1 MTAYIS
7 IKNLSKSFNENDI
20 LTDVSFDMN
29 QGTSMALVGPSA
41 AGKTVLLKCM
51 LGLHHADGGEI
62 IIDGLNMHDANNADR
77 DQLMRRI
84 GVLFQQNAL
93 FDSQTI
99 WENVSFRLMG
109 DLKIPRA
116 KARDRAIE
124 LLHQVGLG
132 VDVATLYPADLSGG
146 MQKRVGLARAIAT
159 EPDIL
164 ILDDPTAGL
173 DPILAHT
180 IDSLI
185 DRIVQ
190 DRGVTAI
197 AITGEMANIR
207 KRYRNLALLHDGI
220 IQWCGAT
227 SEIDNA
233 HNDHVTQMV
242 NGNAVGPIKMRL
254 RS

>member
-1 MTAYIS
+1 MSAYIEVKS
-7 IKNLSKSFNENDI
+7 LKKSFGDTTVLKDINFKMNE
-20 LTDVSFDMN
+20 
-29 QGTSMALVGPSA
+29 GTSLALVGPSA

-51 LGLHHADGGEI
+51 LGLQQADQGDVL
-62 IIDGLNMHDANNADR
+62 IDGLNMREAKASER
-77 DQLMRRI
+77 DKLISRI

-93 FDSQTI
+93 FDSQSI

-109 DLKIPRA
+109 ELKMPRK
-116 KARDRAIE
+116 KARDRAVE
-124 LLHQVGLG
+124 LLEQVGLG
-132 VDVATLYPADLSGG
+132 ADVAALYPADLSGG
-146 MQKRVGLARAIAT
+146 MQKRVGLARAIAA

-185 DRIVQ
+185 DKIVQ

-197 AITGEMANIR
+197 AITGEMANIQ
-207 KRYRNLALLHDGI
+207 KRYRNLALLHDGV

-227 SEIDNA
+227 SEIDEA
-233 HNDHVTQMV
+233 HNDYLYQMV
-242 NGNAVGPIKMRL
+242 NGKSDGPIKMRL
-254 RS
+254 KG